1 MYANN
6 SLFRCLVS
14 FRSII
19 FPVVSFHVVNLRP
32 YLKTLKRRRK
42 VSFLMDF
49 LAMFGGMTTVPFQLL
64 DLQGQGTHILVDVE
78 IYSRSFKM
86 VIDTGASKTV
96 FDKTQLG
103 HLLEDQLELEPS
115 ETLSTGLGTNS
126 MESFNLAIPSLK
138 IGEWEINKLNTA
150 VLDLSSINYAY
161 EQMNLDP
168 VIGVLGGDIFADYGA
183 VIDYAKR
190 TLKLRSRKLKLK

>member
-1 MYANN
+1 
-6 SLFRCLVS
+6 
-14 FRSII
+14 
-19 FPVVSFHVVNLRP
+19 
-32 YLKTLKRRRK
+32 
-42 VSFLMDF
+42 
-49 LAMFGGMTTVPFQLL
+49 MFGGMTIVPFQLL

>member
-1 MYANN
+1 MKSCYSINN
-6 SLFRCLVS
+6 SF
-14 FRSII
+14 FYERSTGTAGFKI
-19 FPVVSFHVVNLRP
+19 
-32 YLKTLKRRRK
+32 
-42 VSFLMDF
+42 SFLREF
-49 LAMFGGMTTVPFQLL
+49 LGMFGYMTTVPFQLL

-96 FDKTQLG
+96 FDKTQLV
-103 HLLEDQLELEPS
+103 HLLEDQLQLEPS

-126 MESFNLAIPSLK
+126 MESFNIKIPSLTL
-138 IGEWEINKLNTA
+138 GEWQIKNLNTA

-161 EQMNLDP
+161 QQMDLEP
-168 VIGVLGGDIFADYGA
+168 VIGVLGGDIFADFGA

-190 TLKLRSRKLKLK
+190 TLKLRTRKLKLK

>member
-1 MYANN
+1 
-6 SLFRCLVS
+6 
-14 FRSII
+14 
-19 FPVVSFHVVNLRP
+19 
-32 YLKTLKRRRK
+32 RK

>member
-1 MYANN
+1 MKSGKVQIHHAA
-6 SLFRCLVS
+6 SSSILS
-14 FRSII
+14 FQ
-19 FPVVSFHVVNLRP
+19 
-32 YLKTLKRRRK
+32 RRK

-138 IGEWEINKLNTA
+138 IGEWEINKLHTA

-161 EQMNLDP
+161 EQMHLDP

-190 TLKLRSRKLKLK
+190 TLKLRTRKLKLK